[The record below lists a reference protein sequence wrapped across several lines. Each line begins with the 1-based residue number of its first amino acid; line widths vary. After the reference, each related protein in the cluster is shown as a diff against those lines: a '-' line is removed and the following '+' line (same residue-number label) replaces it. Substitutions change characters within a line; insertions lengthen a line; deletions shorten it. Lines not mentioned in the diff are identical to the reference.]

1 MEKRECYKIGYV
13 AKAHGLKGEVT
24 IIVTEPVDL
33 DPIES
38 VFIEQKNT
46 LVPYFIKDL
55 SDRGDKAFVKFEEIN
70 SIEQA
75 NSLKGC
81 SLYLLKEARPKLKRG
96 EFYDDEVI
104 GFKVEDET
112 LGELGNVTEVS
123 SSGPNR
129 LLTVEVKTKEVL
141 IPLNSPF
148 IISTNKTK
156 KVIKVALP
164 DGFLDI

>member
-1 MEKRECYKIGYV
+1 MEKRDCYKIGYV

-46 LVPYFIKDL
+46 LVPYFIRDI

-70 SIEQA
+70 SLEQA
-75 NSLKGC
+75 NGIKGC
-81 SLYLLKEARPKLKRG
+81 SLFLLKVARPKLKRG
-96 EFYDDEVI
+96 EFYDDDVV
-104 GFKVEDET
+104 GFLVEDET
-112 LGELGNVTEVS
+112 LGELGSVTEVS
-123 SSGPNR
+123 NSGPNR
-129 LLTVEVKTKEVL
+129 LLSVAVKNKEVL

-148 IISTNKTK
+148 IKSTNKTK
-156 KVIKVALP
+156 KIIKVVLP

>member
-46 LVPYFIKDL
+46 LVPYFIKDI

-70 SIEQA
+70 SLEQA
-75 NSLKGC
+75 NGIKGC
-81 SLYLLKEARPKLKRG
+81 SLFLLKVARPKLKRG
-96 EFYDDEVI
+96 EFYDDEVV
-104 GFKVEDET
+104 GFLVEDET
-112 LGELGNVTEVS
+112 LGELGSVTEVS
-123 SSGPNR
+123 NSGPNR
-129 LLTVEVKTKEVL
+129 LLSVAVKNKAVL

-148 IISTNKTK
+148 IKSTNKTK
-156 KVIKVALP
+156 KIIKVALP